1 MYLVDEGQ
9 VDCIHSAID
18 GTNFYTTVLNP
29 GAVDNTNYYRFTCYV
44 RIITKSKSK
53 SNQNIKISTCLVYC
67 VEVQC
72 FLNFNC
78 LKFSSEK

>member
-9 VDCIHSAID
+9 VDCIHSTTD

-44 RIITKSKSK
+44 RIITKSKS
-53 SNQNIKISTCLVYC
+53 NQDIYMFGLLRRSSM
-67 VEVQC
+67 
-72 FLNFNC
+72 
-78 LKFSSEK
+78 FSKL